1 MNDKKFGLEA
11 RVGIFA
17 IVIIAITVYASFKL
31 EGWSFK
37 ASRGY
42 TLYVT
47 FDSAQGL
54 SRETAVRIAGVEIG
68 KVEKVELTEG
78 EKARVSIR
86 IFPGVELEKGLRVRV
101 RTKGLL
107 GDKFIEI
114 VPPKL
119 EGAIVKSGE
128 DLGQG
133 EVPPNFEDMMDDLS
147 TTVTDIRRVAGSL
160 REALGSEGSA
170 QDLREIIRSIR
181 EASQNLARMS
191 KQNEKSI
198 DEIVAGVRETVA
210 KLREEGPGLLERADR
225 ITKNLDAI
233 VSDNREGIQDTIK
246 RVQEASKKLDQS
258 LGSIAKVTKD
268 IEAGKGTVGRL
279 MKDESLI
286 DKVDQVAT
294 QFQELA
300 EAVERI
306 KFFLG
311 YQGDYMIS
319 SKGNERGMKSHF
331 SVRIQTKADKYYLA
345 EVIDDPTYKSIS
357 RVTRYEKPDGGTQTT
372 PTTYTEEK
380 GGGLKYSLE
389 MARRFYGLTLRGGL
403 IESSGGVG
411 MDYDLWKDRVTVGLN
426 AFDFA
431 RKDPLGN
438 RDNPVLQGMVN
449 FQLSKYLYLSGGYY
463 DFISKHSDQR
473 RFYAGGGISFLDEDL
488 KTLLPFVPKVK

>member
-147 TTVTDIRRVAGSL
+147 NTVTDIRRVAGSL
-160 REALGSEGSA
+160 REALGNEGSA

-268 IEAGKGTVGRL
+268 IESGKGTVGRL
-279 MKDESLI
+279 LKDESLI

-306 KFFLG
+306 
-311 YQGDYMIS
+311 
-319 SKGNERGMKSHF
+319 
-331 SVRIQTKADKYYLA
+331 
-345 EVIDDPTYKSIS
+345 
-357 RVTRYEKPDGGTQTT
+357 
-372 PTTYTEEK
+372 
-380 GGGLKYSLE
+380 
-389 MARRFYGLTLRGGL
+389 
-403 IESSGGVG
+403 
-411 MDYDLWKDRVTVGLN
+411 
-426 AFDFA
+426 
-431 RKDPLGN
+431 N
-438 RDNPVLQGMVN
+438 R
-449 FQLSKYLYLSGGYY
+449 
-463 DFISKHSDQR
+463 
-473 RFYAGGGISFLDEDL
+473 AGF
-488 KTLLPFVPKVK
+488 

>member
-268 IEAGKGTVGRL
+268 IESGKGTVGRL
-279 MKDESLI
+279 LKDESLI

-311 YQGDYMIS
+311 YQGDYMIAG
-319 SKGNERGMKSHF
+319 GNRGGMKSHF

-345 EVIDDPTYKSIS
+345 EVIDDPTYS
-357 RVTRYEKPDGGTQTT
+357 RYSSSGKHFVNVATGETW
-372 PTTYTEEK
+372 EEQ
-380 GGGLKYSLE
+380 GNSGLKFNLE
-389 MARRFYGLTLRGGL
+389 MARRFYDLTLRGGL
-403 IESSGGVG
+403 IESAGGVG
-411 MDYDLWKDRVTVGLN
+411 LDYALWKDRVTVGLN
-426 AFDFA
+426 AFDFT
-431 RKDPLGN
+431 RKDQFGN

-488 KTLLPFVPKVK
+488 KTLLPFIPKVK

>member
-1 MNDKKFGLEA
+1 MSDKKFGLEA

-114 VPPKL
+114 VPSKL

-170 QDLREIIRSIR
+170 QDLKEIIRSIR

-198 DEIVAGVRETVA
+198 DEIVEGVKETVA

-268 IEAGKGTVGRL
+268 IEAGRGTVGRL
-279 MKDESLI
+279 LKDESLI

-311 YQGDYMIS
+311 YQGDYMIAG
-319 SKGNERGMKSHF
+319 GNRGGMKSHF

-345 EVIDDPTYKSIS
+345 EVIDDPTYS
-357 RVTRYEKPDGGTQTT
+357 RYSSSGKHFVNVVTGETW
-372 PTTYTEEK
+372 EEQ
-380 GGGLKYSLE
+380 GNSGLKFNLE

-411 MDYDLWKDRVTVGLN
+411 LDYDLWKNRVTVGLN
-426 AFDFA
+426 AFDFT
-431 RKDPLGN
+431 RKDQLGN

-449 FQLSKYLYLSGGYY
+449 LQLSKYLYLSGGYY

-473 RFYAGGGISFLDEDL
+473 RFYAGGGITFLDEDL
-488 KTLLPFVPKVK
+488 KTLLPFIPKVK